1 MKPAT
6 PLRERQCERNS
17 PLACRRRG
25 PFCYAADS
33 SLENACLV
41 TCVGGVCGTQG
52 RPPTFDVQP
61 SPSHNSNTD
70 GQAGNRAAR
79 SSAFGFDD
87 LDDPVHPCAKTKP
100 CQRPSPGNA
109 QIASH
114 HPKLPFGG
122 ERVCLGPAPC
132 ATEVGLA
139 QRRPN
144 STLKRVRAAV
154 VADWALLVSV
164 GRREQGQRQSHKCL
178 IRSQQGGDGEVC
190 DEIGQGQ
197 LEQVR

>member
-1 MKPAT
+1 MQQTLLSKMHAWS
-6 PLRERQCERNS
+6 R
-17 PLACRRRG
+17 
-25 PFCYAADS
+25 
-33 SLENACLV
+33 V
-41 TCVGGVCGTQG
+41 WGVCGTQG
-52 RPPTFDVQP
+52 RTPTFDVQP